1 MEIPEKVCALPL
13 GMENKKIP
21 DSAIVASSR
30 YRQYSSDYYG
40 PEQGRLNNQGKCFL
54 SLDVID
60 FATKLR
66 RLQFKKNRPSNFIH
80 EALNFQFDDTLSQ
93 VRSHDRERRP

>member
-30 YRQYSSDYYG
+30 YSYRSDNYG
-40 PEQGRLNNQGKCFL
+40 PARGRLNNQGKCFL
-54 SLDVID
+54 SLDVIN
-60 FATKLR
+60 FATNLR
-66 RLQFKKNRPSNFIH
+66 RLDFNLKKNRLVILYTRHKSVSCATELSN
-80 EALNFQFDDTLSQ
+80 
-93 VRSHDRERRP
+93 R